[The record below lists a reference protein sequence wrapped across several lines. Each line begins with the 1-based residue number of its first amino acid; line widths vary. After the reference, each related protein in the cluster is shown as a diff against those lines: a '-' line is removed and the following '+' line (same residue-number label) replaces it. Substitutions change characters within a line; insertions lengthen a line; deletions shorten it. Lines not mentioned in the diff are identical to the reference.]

1 MLLAGSSD
9 ARRLSE
15 RYPGGERGQA
25 LVFAPRR
32 AERFAHGF
40 EVSSNCGGGL
50 IEPGGCFRPN
60 LLFFYTDDAQSQ
72 TLCRL
77 RQDTAKHLALGS
89 VDERMRF
96 QNAGQLRQLLA
107 GAEQQAASADSRAGG
122 LQFVDDSAHAKKGE
136 IGGTLHALRDQFFG
150 LGNRAL

>member
-60 LLFFYTDDAQSQ
+60 LFLFYTDDAQSQ

-96 QNAGQLRQLLA
+96 QNAGQLWQLLRA
-107 GAEQQAASADSRAGG
+107 TYLIDAVSLSKVKGKPFLVSEIENKIAEMCSG
-122 LQFVDDSAHAKKGE
+122 
-136 IGGTLHALRDQFFG
+136 
-150 LGNRAL
+150 